1 MPTPINPGPLDQQQY
16 VAYLDLSGGRNT
28 KKDPHALDRN
38 QLAVS
43 DNTWMAQGNT
53 IAKRPGTAG
62 LAISAGQYG
71 GGISEGAISTGSVG
85 SAVGAKAMV
94 EGRFFNQTALVVQ
107 GTNNQLYAAPMA
119 LPGISSGSNVWISI
133 GRISGGTLNAAQLFD
148 PDPTNANG
156 PDGTLFLVDGID
168 TPKKWLGPGNVIA
181 PIPTAQLPTKKGSA
195 LPITPAYVAALF
207 GSIFY
212 AGDPSDPNAVYV
224 SDPFRPESF
233 TVNMLIPTG
242 SVTTS
247 TYIPAW
253 IGRGDGYQG
262 GPITG
267 FAVMGSAMIVY
278 KQSSIYAMTQVGVL
292 GDMIWGSA
300 CVSSSVGS
308 VSPRSIVPF
317 DTYHCFLGIDGV
329 YMFDGQQSTKISKNN
344 PDLFDGPTAQILDRN
359 TAIGVRYGN
368 KYLIFFDNGNGT
380 GTALGYPCAG
390 AWFDF
395 DKPDVDGLPA
405 VGTISGM
412 FVGGAAP
419 LRGPNDLGNFAWADA
434 ARDRVGTFN
443 AVQNGQPVYSDF
455 GVSINSTVLGKA
467 DFFSDVWG
475 DEAPVDEKQVD
486 SVNLLMSFPIVIN
499 GQTYTFNGTMY
510 FDQLGVATSVG
521 NSAALNVPGAAVV
534 GSAVVGT
541 AVLGVVQGTPA
552 YQAITM
558 FQGAPS
564 TGRIIQFGFSEA
576 STLPWTCLGYTEVV
590 NRQRGVLGSSG

>member
-1 MPTPINPGPLDQQQY
+1 MPTPVNPGPLEQQQY

-53 IAKRPGTAG
+53 IAKRPGSISV
-62 LAISAGQYG
+62 AISAGSFAG
-71 GGISEGAISTGSVG
+71 GPSAGSTGSG
-85 SAVGAKAMV
+85 LGATAMV
-94 EGRFFNQTALVVQ
+94 EGRFFDQTALVVQ
-107 GTNNQLYAAPMA
+107 STGNQLYAAPMG
-119 LPGISSGSNVWISI
+119 LPGVSVASNVWVSI
-133 GRISGGTLNAAQLFD
+133 GAISGGVLNAAQLFD

-156 PDGTLFLVDGID
+156 PDGTLFLVDGLD

-181 PIPTAQLPTKKGSA
+181 PIPTNQLPTKKGSSA
-195 LPITPAYVAALF
+195 PITPKYVAALF

-233 TVNMLIPTG
+233 TVNMLVPTG
-242 SVTTS
+242 TVTTS

-262 GPITG
+262 GPVTG
-267 FAVMGSAMIVY
+267 FATMGSAMIVY
-278 KQSSIYAMTQVGVL
+278 KQSAIYAMTQVGVL
-292 GDMIWGSA
+292 GDMIWGSSV
-300 CVSSSVGS
+300 VSSSVGAT
-308 VSPRSIVPF
+308 SPRSIVPF
-317 DTYHCFLGIDGV
+317 DTFHCFLGIDGA

-344 PDLFDGPTAQILDRN
+344 PDLFDGSTAQILDR
-359 TAIGVRYGN
+359 TTSIGVRYGN
-368 KYLIFFDNGNGT
+368 KYLLFFDNGNGT
-380 GTALGYPCAG
+380 GVPLGYPCAG

-395 DKPDVDGLPA
+395 DKPDADGLPA

-412 FVGGAAP
+412 FVGGVAS
-419 LRGPNDLGNFAWADA
+419 LRGPKDLGNFAWADA
-434 ARDRVGTFN
+434 TRDLVGTFN
-443 AVQNGQPVYSDF
+443 AVAGGQPIYTDF
-455 GVSINSTVLGKA
+455 GTNITTTVLGKA

-486 SVNLLMSFPIVIN
+486 SVNLLMSFPIVVN
-499 GQTYTFNGTMY
+499 GQTYTFTGTMI
-510 FDQLGVATSVG
+510 FDQLGVATSTG
-521 NSAALNVPGAAVV
+521 LSQPLQIPGVAIV
-534 GSAVVGT
+534 GSAIVGT
-541 AVLGVVQGTPA
+541 AMLGVLQGTPA

-558 FQGAPS
+558 FQGAPA
-564 TGRIIQFGFSEA
+564 TGKIIQFGFSE
-576 STLPWTCLGYTEVV
+576 SSQYPWTALGYTEVV